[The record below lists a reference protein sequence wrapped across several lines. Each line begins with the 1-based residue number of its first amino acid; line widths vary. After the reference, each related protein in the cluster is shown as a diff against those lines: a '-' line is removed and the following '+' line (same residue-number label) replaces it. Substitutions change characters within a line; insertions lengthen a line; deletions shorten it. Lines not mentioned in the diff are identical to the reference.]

1 MDRVD
6 EFGKTLL
13 KQNQGRHTQIS
24 DF

>member
-6 EFGKTLL
+6 EFGETLL